1 MDEARNWP
9 VSGLQAILVLNAV
22 DAVLTLLWIQ
32 LGWATEA
39 NPLLE
44 QLAHHE
50 PVAFVATKLALVSL
64 GALVLMRHTALR
76 LTRAAVGGGV
86 VAYTLV
92 CAFHLSF
99 VVQVA

>member
-1 MDEARNWP
+1 MEEARTWP
-9 VSGLQAILVLNAV
+9 VSGLQAILVLNAL
-22 DAVLTLLWIQ
+22 DAILTLLWVQ

-44 QLAHHE
+44 ELAHHE

-64 GALVLMRHTALR
+64 GALLLMRHTGLR
-76 LTRAAVGGGV
+76 LTRAAVGGGL
-86 VAYTLV
+86 VAYGLV

-99 VVQVA
+99 VMQLA